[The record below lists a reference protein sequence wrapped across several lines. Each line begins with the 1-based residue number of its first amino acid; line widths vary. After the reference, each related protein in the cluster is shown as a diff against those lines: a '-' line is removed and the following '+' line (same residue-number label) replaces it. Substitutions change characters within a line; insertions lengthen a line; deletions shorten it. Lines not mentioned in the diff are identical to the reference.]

1 MKSVT
6 KYKTLG
12 IKIRLWREKENSIQ
26 IILKMLVRAIC
37 PQSYMRACCKVLHGT
52 P

>member
-12 IKIRLWREKENSIQ
+12 IKIRLWREKENSIRT
-26 IILKMLVRAIC
+26 ILKMLERAIC
-37 PQSYMRACCKVLHGT
+37 PQSYMRACCRALHGT